1 MLLLG
6 RYRRPC
12 DGAAHGSAVYIM
24 EFVTADGFLKDRR
37 PDLISG
43 TSEVFGRGR
52 YLRFRAEVFS
62 TESLDRQRKREGSVN
77 AQTGA
82 AVAAMESTESN
93 RSGSEV
99 ECAFYL

>member
-12 DGAAHGSAVYIM
+12 DGAAHGSAVYIL

-62 TESLDRQRKREGSVN
+62 TESVVRPRKNGRFCESAEGCRGR
-77 AQTGA
+77 TGA
-82 AVAAMESTESN
+82 FPSDAM
-93 RSGSEV
+93 GSI
-99 ECAFYL
+99 